1 VLAGE
6 LGGEKM
12 STVAEQDMEQEA
24 RFRKFNEEGVSL
36 REANRFLKEHHGK
49 EPHLVAELVTWLF
62 QNWALQQVY
71 QLDKTARQIFFDVL
85 KSGQLVKPLM
95 NQAGNPALVDWS
107 AVAVEA
113 LHHLGG
119 RAEIQD
125 IYMEIARKRPEAAV
139 LHWKASVRD
148 ALDSN
153 SLNFKISGVSGVDA
167 FNVDYLFYKDR
178 ENFWQL
184 ADFGI

>member
-1 VLAGE
+1 MIARAIICGISVLVFSAVTRAETASRHYGAGAQ
-6 LGGEKM
+6 K
-12 STVAEQDMEQEA
+12 
-24 RFRKFNEEGVSL
+24 
-36 REANRFLKEHHGK
+36 
-49 EPHLVAELVTWLF
+49 
-62 QNWALQQVY
+62 NWALQQVY

-85 KSGQLVKPLM
+85 KSGKLVKPLM
-95 NQAGNPALVDWS
+95 NQAGNPAQVDWS
-107 AVAVEA
+107 AVVVEA

-178 ENFWQL
+178 ESFWQL

>member
-1 VLAGE
+1 
-6 LGGEKM
+6 M
-12 STVAEQDMEQEA
+12 SKVAEQDMEQEA
-24 RFRKFNEEGVSL
+24 RFRKLNEEGVSL
-36 REANRFLKEHHGK
+36 REANKFLKERHAD

-71 QLDKTARQIFFDVL
+71 QLEKTARQIFFEVL
-85 KSGQLVKPLM
+85 KSGNLVKGLL
-95 NQAGNPALVDWS
+95 NQAGNPADVEWS
-107 AVAVEA
+107 GVVVEA
-113 LHHLGG
+113 LHNLGG

-125 IYMEIARKRPEAAV
+125 IYMEIARKHPDVAI

-153 SLNFKISGVSGVDA
+153 SLNFKISGVKGVDA

-178 ENFWQL
+178 EDFWQL
-184 ADFGI
+184 ADYGI